1 MKRILNWFRLGK
13 LEGDLDRELQYHI
26 DRRVADLV
34 HAGLP
39 GPEARRRAAMEL
51 VGTMT
56 VREEVRDI
64 WLGRW
69 LRDFVHDLR
78 FSARSILRSPSLTA
92 TAVLSLA
99 LGIGATTALYSLI
112 DQIVLRALPVDHPE
126 RLVLFNWNGEQLAET
141 FGSYNLMSYP
151 ICRDLQEQKQ
161 FFDGVFCRAATTINF
176 SSGGEPRLT
185 AAELVSGTYFPVLGV
200 RPALG
205 RLFTIEDDGVPG
217 SSPVV
222 VLSYNFW
229 QHQFGGAP
237 DIVGR
242 KVLVN
247 QHPMT
252 VVGVAAPEFHGIDVG
267 EVPSVWIPAVM
278 SAQAIPGFETMV
290 DRRTRWMQ
298 ILGKLK
304 PNVSLEEARTGLQPW
319 FKAML
324 DEDTRRTDFSRFSAE
339 QRQQFLASTL
349 ELIAAPEGHSVL
361 RRNLGRPLWV
371 LFVATVLLLALACL
385 NVAGLFLARGS
396 ARHREISTK
405 LALGASRGRIGRQ
418 LLTDSLVLSFAG
430 GLVGVVMAPIA
441 VRALIAFLPHNTAA
455 NDLRA
460 NIDVRLLLFAILVSL
475 VTGLLAGSAPALQA
489 GRKSLDSSLRERG
502 GAPSGGLTLRRAIVT
517 AQIAFT
523 LLLVIAAG
531 LFVKT
536 LSGLLVK
543 GPGFDTSSLIS
554 FGIKPDL
561 SGYSGTEES
570 QLIRRI
576 TEGLRDSSSIQASA
590 IAHDELLLGGAW
602 ANSLT
607 IQSLATQSPTTQAGE
622 RYITDRDVLM
632 NAVSPGFF
640 ATLGARIVAGRDFNE
655 HDALDAIAPNQ
666 SMPVSQTGQRAVI
679 VNEAF
684 VKRYFGGRNPLG
696 ARVAMGSAPGA
707 KPDSEIVGVVEN
719 ISYRNVREQWEQ
731 AFFPVGTEMEG
742 SNFYVRFRGTPE
754 SAFRLIRAILRNA
767 DPTLP
772 IRYFRTMD
780 EQVDRSLNTERM
792 LATLSSTFGTLA
804 LLLSLVGLY
813 GVISFAVSQ
822 RTREIGIR
830 MALGATRL
838 STIWLVLRDALLMTA
853 GGTAIALP
861 CVWLLGRLVESQ
873 LYQVKPTDPV
883 TILAATLVLCSAAI
897 GAALI
902 PARRASTVNPTEALR
917 FE

>member
-1 MKRILNWFRLGK
+1 MNRVLNWFRQRR
-13 LEGDLDRELQYHI
+13 LEEDLDRELQYHI
-26 DRRVADLV
+26 DRRVADLI
-34 HAGLP
+34 HSGLP
-39 GPEARRRAAMEL
+39 EPEARRRVRLEL
-51 VGTMT
+51 GSETQ
-56 VREEVRDI
+56 REEVRDV
-64 WLGRW
+64 WLNRW

-92 TAVLSLA
+92 AAVLSLA
-99 LGIGATTALYSLI
+99 LGIGATTALYSLV
-112 DQIVLRALPVDHPE
+112 DQIVLRVLPVDRPE
-126 RLVLFNWNGEQLAET
+126 RLVLFNWDGEQLAET

-151 ICRDLQEQKQ
+151 ICRDLQQQKK

-176 SSGGEPRLT
+176 STGGEARLT
-185 AAELVSGTYFPVLGV
+185 AAELVSGTYFSVLGV
-200 RPALG
+200 SPARG
-205 RLFTIEDDGVPG
+205 RLLTIDDDQVPG

-229 QHQFGGAP
+229 QHQFGGAQ

-252 VVGVAAPEFHGIDVG
+252 VVGVAAPTFYGIDVG
-267 EVPSVWIPAVM
+267 EVPSLWIPAVM
-278 SAQAIPGFETMV
+278 SAQSIPGFTTML

-298 ILGKLK
+298 ILGRLK
-304 PNVSLEEARTGLQPW
+304 QNVSLAEAKTGLQPW

-324 DEDTRRTDFSRFSAE
+324 DEDMRRTNFSRFSAE
-339 QRQQFLASTL
+339 QRRNFLASTL
-349 ELIAAPEGHSVL
+349 DLIPAPAGHSVL
-361 RRNLGRPLWV
+361 RRELSRPLWV
-371 LFVATVLLLALACL
+371 LFVATAVLLALACL

-396 ARHREISTK
+396 ARHREISTR

-418 LLTDSLVLSFAG
+418 LLTDSVLLAFLG
-430 GLVGVVMAPIA
+430 GLLGVIMAPIA
-441 VRALIAFLPHNTAA
+441 VRALIAFLPHNTAP
-455 NDLRA
+455 NELHA
-460 NIDVRLLLFAILVSL
+460 NIDTRLLLFAFLVSL
-475 VTGLLAGSAPALQA
+475 VTSFLAGSAPALQA

-502 GAPSGGLTLRRAIVT
+502 GTPSGGLPLRRAIVT

-523 LLLVIAAG
+523 LILVIAAG
-531 LFVKT
+531 LFVRT

-554 FGIKPDL
+554 FGIKPAL
-561 SGYSGTEES
+561 SGYSGDDES
-570 QLIRRI
+570 RLIRRI
-576 TEGLRDSSSIQASA
+576 SEGLRDSPSIQASA
-590 IAHDELLLGGAW
+590 NAHDQLLLGGVW

-607 IQSLATQSPTTQAGE
+607 IQASSIRAGE
-622 RYITDRDVLM
+622 RYITDREVQI

-640 ATLGARIVAGRDFNE
+640 ATLGARIVAGRDFSQ
-655 HDALDAIAPNQ
+655 HDALDVIEPNQ
-666 SMPVSQTGQRAVI
+666 SMPVSQSGQRAVI
-679 VNEAF
+679 VNQAF

-696 ARVAMGSAPGA
+696 ARVAMGAAPDA

-731 AFFPVGTEMEG
+731 AYFPTGTEMSG
-742 SNFYVRFRGTPE
+742 PNFYVRFRGTPE
-754 SAFRLIRAILRNA
+754 SAFRSIRTILRNA

-772 IRYFRTMD
+772 ITYFRTLD
-780 EQVDRSLNTERM
+780 EQIDRSLNTERM
-792 LATLSSTFGTLA
+792 LAELSSSFGTLA

-813 GVISFAVSQ
+813 GVMSFAVTQ

-830 MALGATRL
+830 MAVGATRL
-838 STIWLVLRDALLMTA
+838 STILLVLRDALVMIA

-861 CVWLLGRLVESQ
+861 SLWALGRLVQSQ
-873 LYQVKPTDPV
+873 LYGVKPTDPLTV
-883 TILAATLVLCSAAI
+883 FVATLVLCSTAL

-902 PARRASTVNPTEALR
+902 PARRAAAVSPTDALR